1 MGARTAEISR
11 KTNET
16 DIRLRLDLDGCGEV
30 RINTGVG
37 FFDHMLTLLCRHALI
52 NAEITA
58 AGDIEVDG
66 HHTVEDVGICLGQAL
81 AKALGDKKGICRY
94 GSMLLPMEEA
104 LARVALDL
112 SGRPHLEYRVALPT
126 ETVGTFDTCLAR
138 EFLRAL
144 CVNAGINLHVDLLAG
159 SDPHHCLEAVFKGTG
174 RALREAVS
182 PDSREKG
189 IPSSKGVL

>member
-66 HHTVEDVGICLGQAL
+66 AL
-81 AKALGDKKGICRY
+81 RRQRGNEI
-94 GSMLLPMEEA
+94 
-104 LARVALDL
+104 L
-112 SGRPHLEYRVALPT
+112 SGH
-126 ETVGTFDTCLAR
+126 
-138 EFLRAL
+138 
-144 CVNAGINLHVDLLAG
+144 
-159 SDPHHCLEAVFKGTG
+159 
-174 RALREAVS
+174 
-182 PDSREKG
+182 
-189 IPSSKGVL
+189 GVLVVMLVG